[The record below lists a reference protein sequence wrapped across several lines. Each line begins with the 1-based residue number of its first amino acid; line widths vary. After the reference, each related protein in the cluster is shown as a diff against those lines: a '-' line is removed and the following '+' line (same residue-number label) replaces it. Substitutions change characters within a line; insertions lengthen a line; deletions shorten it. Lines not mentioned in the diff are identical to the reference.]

1 MSENFIHKE
10 YIDSFFNLL
19 NENEIEYLLI
29 KNIADELPY
38 SLQNGKDID
47 ILVRL
52 ENREKFTE
60 CMGAHG
66 FLYREPPLGISGGW
80 SFGYQLPQYQ
90 FWQLGGIK
98 QVFYIDVCFKL
109 MCKSLS
115 PKMWVPLD
123 ESINTHAWQNKE
135 WNETLKCWQMGE
147 KTLFVYLFARC
158 VFDKHT
164 FSEKYIAEIEKRKHL
179 LSDAEVVAMIRTI
192 FYKFTDT
199 LVQLVTEKRYDEIIN
214 KYITFVNY

>member
-1 MSENFIHKE
+1 MSDTYIKKE
-10 YIDSFFNLL
+10 YIDNFFNML
-19 NENEIEYLLI
+19 NKSGVNYMLI
-29 KNIADELPY
+29 KNIADELPCN
-38 SLQNGKDID
+38 LKDRKDID
-47 ILVRL
+47 IVVKF
-52 ENREKFTE
+52 EDREKFTE

-66 FLYREPPLGISGGW
+66 FLYREHPLGISGGW

-98 QVFYIDVCFKL
+98 QVFYIDACFKL

-199 LVQLVTEKRYDEIIN
+199 LIEMVKQDNYDEIIQ
-214 KYITFVNY
+214 KYLTFKNY